1 MVTGSLKPSS
11 LKEFI
16 PELENGC
23 RERIRAIF
31 REKQSR
37 IFDFHHASCA
47 RYVVLQPIRPLLVE
61 EDIFQ
66 APYDQRRNLKG
77 LKRGMNADS
86 LRIIEAQ
93 PISLEGLDPLLRGQ

>member
-1 MVTGSLKPSS
+1 M
-11 LKEFI
+11 
-16 PELENGC
+16 ENGC

-66 APYDQRRNLKG
+66 APYDQRWNLKG

-86 LRIIEAQ
+86 LRIIEAN
-93 PISLEGLDPLLRGQ
+93 IFGRLRPSVARTIEAANKAE